1 MPGSGL
7 SSPGSVAPL
16 TDTLTSIPSSPSSPL
31 FAELSAPPGLWL
43 EGIEGDDAVSL
54 PPDSPE
60 ELEDLLDDELLEEE
74 DELLELGMDG
84 IEGLEEDDELGI
96 DGVEEEDDDELG
108 IEGIDDEDDDG
119 EELGIDGMEE
129 ELLELCWVDSQPAS
143 TKPRVTAV
151 ARALSEG
158 KGLRMLRSS
167 TIASMKRSG

>member
-31 FAELSAPPGLWL
+31 FAELSAPPGLGL

-60 ELEDLLDDELLEEE
+60 ELEDLLDDELLEE
-74 DELLELGMDG
+74 DELLELGMEG

-96 DGVEEEDDDELG
+96 DGVEEEDEDELG

-129 ELLELCWVDSQPAS
+129 LLELCWVDSQPAS
-143 TKPRVTAV
+143 TTPRVTAV